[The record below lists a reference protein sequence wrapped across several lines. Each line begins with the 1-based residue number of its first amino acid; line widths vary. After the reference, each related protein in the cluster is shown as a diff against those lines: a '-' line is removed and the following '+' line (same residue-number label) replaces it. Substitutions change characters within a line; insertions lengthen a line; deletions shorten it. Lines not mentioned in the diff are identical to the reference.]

1 MNIPVIENQNSKL
14 KELVYNKI
22 KELQLSQKY
31 VDRAKKELSIIINK
45 DFAGYFLIVADYV
58 NYAKKNNIKIGPGR
72 GSCVSSLVSYLLNIT
87 EIDPIQYNLMFERFL
102 SEDRMEIPDIDID
115 IESEKREELFKYL
128 IDTYG
133 YNHVA
138 RFLDNSRQS
147 IHSSGVVI
155 SDLDLMKADTKE
167 ENNMLVLQNT
177 QDEVEEIL
185 VKFDILSS
193 KVLSIIK
200 ELETMTGDIVSIR
213 DNNFNDTNIFK
224 LLNTSLTAG
233 IFQVS
238 SSLYKERLPKLHINS
253 IEELANALALIR
265 APFLSIK
272 ADVQYINYN
281 QKRIHPIYDEI
292 TKNTNGI
299 LLYQEQLIS
308 LLCAFNFSLQDAYT
322 MMKLLAKGKSINKY
336 KDFFFSQCDNHTKD
350 IWNIISVMGLYSFNK
365 AHAIAYATL
374 VYITAYYKIYYTKE
388 FYAVMLTKAYK
399 DKDVKAIQDIQQEM
413 KQMRIKLLP
422 VDFTMSEYNCV
433 VEDNSIRLGLVSIT
447 GIGEKAANQ
456 LLTTKSLY
464 ENKDMRTL
472 IPAIFA
478 GVFDSIY
485 NNESRY
491 SIYKNF
497 ALITGRKVEKEF
509 SLSKFVNFNKDTSNE
524 MLDKM
529 LMKIV

>member
-1 MNIPVIENQNSKL
+1 MNIPVIENQNIKL
-14 KELVYNKI
+14 KELIYDKI
-22 KELQLSQKY
+22 NELQLSQEY
-31 VDRAKKELSIIINK
+31 IDRAKKELSIIINK

-87 EIDPIQYNLMFERFL
+87 EINPIQYNLMFERFL

-115 IESEKREELFKYL
+115 IESKKREQLFMYL

-138 RFLDNSRQS
+138 RFLDNSKQS
-147 IHSSGVVI
+147 MHSSGVVI
-155 SDLDLMKADTKE
+155 SNLDLMKTDTKE
-167 ENNMLVLQNT
+167 ESNMLVLQNT
-177 QDEVEEIL
+177 QEEVEEVL

-200 ELETMTGDIVSIR
+200 ELEIMTDDIVSIR
-213 DNNFNDTNIFK
+213 DNNFNDTNVFK

-233 IFQVS
+233 VFQVS
-238 SSLYKERLPKLHINS
+238 SSLYKERLPKLYINS

-281 QKRIHPIYDEI
+281 QKCIHPVYDKI

-322 MMKLLAKGKSINKY
+322 MMKLLAKGKSINTY
-336 KDFFFSQCDNHTKD
+336 KEFFFNQCDTHAKE
-350 IWNIISVMGLYSFNK
+350 IWNIITVMGLYSFNK

-374 VYITAYYKIYYTKE
+374 VYVTAYYKIYYTKE

-399 DKDVKAIQDIQQEM
+399 DKDAKAIQDIQKEM

-422 VDFTMSEYNCV
+422 VDFNMSKYNCV
-433 VEDNSIRLGLVSIT
+433 VENNYIRLGLVSIT
-447 GIGEKAANQ
+447 GIGEKAAKQ
-456 LLTTKSLY
+456 LLATKSLY

-485 NNESRY
+485 KESRY

-509 SLSKFVNFNKDTSNE
+509 SLSKFVNFNKDASNE

-529 LMKIV
+529 LMKII

>member
-1 MNIPVIENQNSKL
+1 MNIPVIENQNIKL
-14 KELVYNKI
+14 KELVYDKI
-22 KELQLSQKY
+22 NELQLSQEY
-31 VDRAKKELSIIINK
+31 IDRVEKELSIIINK

-58 NYAKKNNIKIGPGR
+58 NYAKERNIKIGPGR

-102 SEDRMEIPDIDID
+102 SEDRMEIPDIDVD
-115 IESEKREELFKYL
+115 IENRKREQLFMYL
-128 IDTYG
+128 INTYG

-138 RFLDNSRQS
+138 RFLDNSKQS
-147 IHSSGVVI
+147 MHSSGVVI
-155 SDLDLMKADTKE
+155 SNLNLIKADTKE

-177 QDEVEEIL
+177 QEEVEEVL

-322 MMKLLAKGKSINKY
+322 MMKLLAKGKSINTY
-336 KDFFFSQCDNHTKD
+336 REFFFSQCNAHAKE
-350 IWNIISVMGLYSFNK
+350 IWNIITVMGLYSFNK

-374 VYITAYYKIYYTKE
+374 VYVTAYYKIYYTKE

-399 DKDVKAIQDIQQEM
+399 DKDVKAIQDIQKEM

-422 VDFTMSEYNCV
+422 VDFNMSKYNCV
-433 VEDNSIRLGLVSIT
+433 VEDNHIRLGLVSIT
-447 GIGEKAANQ
+447 GIGEKAAKQ
-456 LLTTKSLY
+456 LLATKSLY

-485 NNESRY
+485 KESRY

-509 SLSKFVNFNKDTSNE
+509 SLSKFVNFNKDASNE

-529 LMKIV
+529 LMKII